1 MDKRGGILSFLI
13 ILNLV
18 YVAAEAGFGFW
29 TGSLGLLSDAGHN
42 LGDAFSLVSLLLA
55 FRMESSGKGG
65 ALVPILFVLNAV
77 VLLFTAGA
85 VFSEAVSRLCN
96 PGNVVLSGT
105 IISVTAGV
113 GIVVNGVTAVILGSM
128 AGKDRGTSGIFRY
141 MIADTLVSVAVVVS
155 GLFVRF
161 AGYSAADSYV
171 SLAIVLVLLYT
182 ACDFLFRFFKTK
194 QIAQ

>member
-1 MDKRGGILSFLI
+1 MDKRGGILSVLI

-18 YVAAEAGFGFW
+18 YVAVEAGFGFW

-42 LGDAFSLVSLLLA
+42 LGDAFSLISLLLA

-65 ALVPILFVLNAV
+65 ALVPLVLVLNAV
-77 VLLFTAGA
+77 VLLFSAGA
-85 VFSEAVSRLCN
+85 VSSEAVSRLCN

-105 IISVTAGV
+105 IIIVTAGV
-113 GIVVNGVTAVILGSM
+113 GIAVNGVTAVILGSM
-128 AGKDRGTSGIFRY
+128 AGKDRGIFRY

-155 GLFVRF
+155 GLFVRLT
-161 AGYSAADSYV
+161 GYSEADSYV

-182 ACDFLFRFFKTK
+182 ACDSLFRFFKTK
-194 QIAQ
+194 QIVQ

>member
-1 MDKRGGILSFLI
+1 MDKRGGILSVLI

-18 YVAAEAGFGFW
+18 YVAVEAGFGFW

-42 LGDAFSLVSLLLA
+42 LGDAFSLISLLLA

-65 ALVPILFVLNAV
+65 ALAPLVLVLNAV
-77 VLLFTAGA
+77 VLLFSAGA
-85 VFSEAVSRLCN
+85 VSSEAVSRLCN

-113 GIVVNGVTAVILGSM
+113 GIAVNGVTAVILGSM
-128 AGKDRGTSGIFRY
+128 AGKDRGIFRY

-155 GLFVRF
+155 GLFVRLT
-161 AGYSAADSYV
+161 GYSEADSYV

-194 QIAQ
+194 QIVQ